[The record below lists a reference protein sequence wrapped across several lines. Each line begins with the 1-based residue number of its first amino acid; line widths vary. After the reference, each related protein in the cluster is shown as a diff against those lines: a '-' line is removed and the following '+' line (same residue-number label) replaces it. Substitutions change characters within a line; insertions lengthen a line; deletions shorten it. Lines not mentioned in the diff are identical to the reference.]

1 MQKLLSFFNNYE
13 LVKQIQKNKDGQ
25 VFSFTEEALSLASF
39 YNTHKQQ
46 IIIVKDNLYHAEQL
60 YDSLSNLSDDVYIY
74 MTEESKRLE
83 NIATSPEFTA
93 NRLSVL
99 NMLLNNE
106 TGIFITHTAALLR
119 YLPDVKVFRQAILT
133 FENKQVIS
141 YKGLKKKLIQAGY
154 KFSKRVDQPLTF
166 SMRGEVVDIYSINY
180 DNPIRI
186 EFFDNEVESIRF
198 FDIDSQLTIKLVEK
212 VTITPAT
219 DILFSESEKD
229 LIIEKLNI
237 IVKHETKHK
246 FYDSLNNKISRD
258 ISYLNNNVFEQDLYN
273 YYGLLSKESSLLD
286 YCQDNLLILSDSKG
300 LFDNEKMIIS
310 ETIEF
315 VKEQYEIGRNPLIL
329 DLWVDAKRL
338 LEKHKY
344 VNLKNTL
351 GQSTDYSKIHEIDVV
366 INQFDYIIEDIINYS
381 KENCTILALNESE
394 INEVKAYLQQRD
406 ISYSN
411 KLTKIESGIFLM
423 KKSLIK
429 GFYYKNLY
437 VYTSRE
443 LFNTKINVTKY
454 SSKFNESQSLSNYGE
469 LEKGDFVVHNTY
481 GVGKYIGI
489 ETREFNNYKR
499 DFLKIIYKNNDSLHV
514 PLHQFN
520 LVRKFVSRE
529 GMAPRLNR
537 LGTDEWQKTKN
548 KVKENVNELAGRLV
562 KLYSTRS
569 IDSGFQFEIDEI
581 IQREFNNEVEFVL
594 TNDQEQAEREII
606 LDMQSKE
613 AMDRLLIGDVG
624 FGKTEVSMRAAF
636 MAAYNG
642 KQVAFLCP
650 TTILSSQHYE
660 TFRKRF
666 RNFPVSIRVINRF
679 VTLSEQKEIIKEV
692 TEGKVDILIGTHR
705 LLSKDVKF
713 KDLGLLII
721 DEEQRFGVDHKERIK
736 ELKTSVDVLSLSA
749 TPIPRTLQMSLVGIR
764 SMSTLREA
772 PKNRKPVQTYV
783 IEKNIATINHV
794 IMRELARNG
803 QAFYLHNNVRN
814 LPDIAGRLERDIEGV
829 KVAIVHGQM
838 DRDTIEDVMIRF
850 TLNEYNVLVCTTIIE
865 TGIDIQNA
873 NTIII
878 DNADTFGLS
887 QLYQIRGR
895 VGRSD
900 RVAYAYLMYQPE
912 KILSEIA
919 TKRLNTI
926 KEFTQLGS
934 GHKIAM
940 RDLTIRGA
948 GDMLGPAQSGFID
961 TVGID
966 MYIEMLNEA
975 IKKEKG
981 EKVIKPSD
989 DSIRVD
995 SAGHIPEDFT
1005 EFDYDKITLYQD
1017 IDKQT
1022 SLKTLQKLYD
1032 EESDYYG
1039 TLPEDINLLFERKR
1053 LEIILS
1059 NPNISNY
1066 KELLN
1071 RAEVTFTKAFSDNV
1085 DGIQLFS
1092 DISSINSKIKLD
1104 YKYQKITLKIKRENN
1119 WINDIIKVLETLEIG
1134 EESQWKIQELTA
1146 ELMI

>member
-1 MQKLLSFFNNYE
+1 MEKILDFFKDYD
-13 LVKQIQKNKDGQ
+13 LVKQIEKQKNGQ
-25 VFSFTEEALSLASF
+25 IFSFTEEAISIASA
-39 YNTHKQQ
+39 YQKHRQQ

-83 NIATSPEFTA
+83 HIATSPEFTA

-99 NMLLNNE
+99 NMLINNE
-106 TGIFITHTAALLR
+106 KAIFVTHTAALLR
-119 YLPDVKVFRQAILT
+119 YLPNIDV
-133 FENKQVIS
+133 
-141 YKGLKKKLIQAGY
+141 YKESIIDFSVGEEINYKMLKSRLIQAGY
-154 KFSKRVDQPLTF
+154 KFTKRVDQPLTF
-166 SMRGEVVDIYSINY
+166 SMRGEVVDIFSINY
-180 DNPIRI
+180 QDPIRI

-198 FDIDSQLTIKLVEK
+198 FDIENQLTIEK
-212 VTITPAT
+212 INNVKIIPAT
-219 DILFSESEKD
+219 DILFSEDEKRV
-229 LIIEKLNI
+229 IIEKLN
-237 IVKHETKHK
+237 KTLLSEKDHK
-246 FYDSLNNKISRD
+246 FYDNLENKINRD
-258 ISYLNNNVFEQDLYN
+258 ISYVENNIFEQDLYN
-273 YYGLLSKESSLLD
+273 YYSLLSKECSLID
-286 YCQDNLLILSDSKG
+286 YTTDALIITSDKNG
-300 LFDNEKMIIS
+300 IIDNEKMIIS
-310 ETIEF
+310 ETIEY
-315 VKEQYEIGRNPLIL
+315 VKEQYDIGRNPLII
-329 DLWVDAKRL
+329 DLWIDATRL
-338 LEKHKY
+338 LAKHQHI
-344 VNLKNTL
+344 NLQNTM
-351 GQSTDYSKIHEIDVV
+351 GKSTDYTKIHEIDVA
-366 INQFDYIIEDIINYS
+366 IQQFDYVVEDIINYS
-381 KENCTILALNESE
+381 KDNQVILALNEAEYKEMMLYFDKEAITYTSKVDE
-394 INEVKAYLQQRD
+394 I
-406 ISYSN
+406 
-411 KLTKIESGIFLM
+411 TSGITLL
-423 KKSLIK
+423 KRPLIK

-454 SSKFNESQSLSNYGE
+454 SSKFNESQVLSHYDE
-469 LEKGDFVVHNTY
+469 LERGDFIVHNTY

-499 DFLKIIYKNNDSLHV
+499 DFLKVVYRNNDTLHV

-529 GMAPRLNR
+529 GVAPRLNK
-537 LGTDEWQKTKN
+537 LGTDEWTKTKA
-548 KVKENVNELAGRLV
+548 KVKDSVNELAGRLV

-569 IDSGFQFEIDEI
+569 VNEGFQFELDKE

-594 TNDQEQAEREII
+594 TDDQDKAVKEVLEE
-606 LDMQSKE
+606 MQSKE

-650 TTILSSQHYE
+650 TTILSSQHFE
-660 TFRKRF
+660 TFKKRF
-666 RNFPVSIRVINRF
+666 RNFPINIKVINRF
-679 VTLSEQKEIIKEV
+679 ISNSEQKEIIQDLAK
-692 TEGKVDILIGTHR
+692 GKIDILIGTHR

-713 KDLGLLII
+713 KDLGFLII
-721 DEEQRFGVDHKERIK
+721 DEEQRFGVNHKERIK

-772 PKNRKPVQTYV
+772 PRNRKPVQTYV

-794 IMRELARNG
+794 IMRELARDG
-803 QAFYLHNNVRN
+803 QAFYLHNNVSN
-814 LPDIAGRLERDIEGV
+814 LPNIAARLEQDIEGV

-838 DRDTIEDVMIRF
+838 DRETIEDTMIRF

-900 RVAYAYLMYQPE
+900 RTAYAYLMYQPE
-912 KILSEIA
+912 KTLTEIA
-919 TKRLNTI
+919 SKRLNTI

-948 GDMLGPAQSGFID
+948 GDMLGPQQSGFID

-966 MYIEMLNEA
+966 MYIEMLNDA

-981 EKVIKPSD
+981 IYTKKEAASTIKVD
-989 DSIRVD
+989 G
-995 SAGHIPEDFT
+995 AGHIPEDFT

-1017 IDKQT
+1017 IDKQRDLS
-1022 SLKTLQKLYD
+1022 SLTELYN
-1032 EESDYYG
+1032 EVSDYYG
-1039 TLPEDINLLFERKR
+1039 SLPNDIDLLFERKR
-1053 LEIILS
+1053 LEIILD
-1059 NPNISNY
+1059 NPNVSKY
-1066 KELLN
+1066 KELAN
-1071 RAEVTFTKAFSDNV
+1071 RAEISFTKKFSSEV
-1085 DGIQLFS
+1085 DGIELFS
-1092 DISSINSKIKLD
+1092 IISEINPQIKLTF
-1104 YKYQKITLKIKRENN
+1104 KNERIALKIKRENN
-1119 WINDIIKVLETLEIG
+1119 WINDIIKVIQTI
-1134 EESQWKIQELTA
+1134 KIDEVQ
-1146 ELMI
+1146 

>member
-1 MQKLLSFFNNYE
+1 MQKLLSFFDNYE

-351 GQSTDYSKIHEIDVV
+351 GQSTDYSKIHEIDVA

-692 TEGKVDILIGTHR
+692 IEGKVDILIGTHR

-1134 EESQWKIQELTA
+1134 EESQ
-1146 ELMI
+1146 